1 VPGLRPGPAGL
12 ITGVLALDYA
22 LAGLGLGA
30 IAALSGVGLLIT
42 YRATGVFNVAHG
54 AVAMIAAYLFWQLT
68 DGWGMSVW
76 LAAALI
82 LLVIAPAFGVAL
94 ERAVFRP
101 LQRRAAT
108 AAESLV
114 ATIGLLVLLVGVAFV
129 TWGAPARHPKSLF
142 PQRVLHPGSL
152 TVHLDAFSDLAVVL
166 VGTTV
171 LGLVLRMTPLGT
183 QIRAVVD
190 RRDLAELSGVDA
202 DRVSAIG
209 WAIGC
214 VFAALTGIL
223 LAAQLSLDP
232 FGLTLVVL
240 ETFAMPVIAG
250 LTSIPI
256 AIAAGIALGIGQ
268 SEMNLWSPGNTSALS
283 VWNALHANLPVV
295 MLLVALLVR
304 SRLAEAGGD
313 AGSAT
318 TFARRRA
325 AEPSARRMA
334 VQYTVAAIGMFL
346 PLTFGDVALRQ
357 AQEIPALAI
366 IFVSIVSVTGYSG
379 QISLGQAGYAGLG
392 ALFFAKVSTSTPQL
406 VALLVAAIAAG
417 IVGFLTGYPAIRR
430 RGLFLAL
437 TTFAVGAFVSR
448 FVFAQPY
455 FTTNVDVRRPSVFGV
470 SLEGDHAFYLFELT
484 MLAVAFLV
492 MYNLRN
498 GALGRSLVAIRDSE
512 EGARS
517 VGVDVR
523 VLKILIF
530 TVSAMLAGL
539 GGALLAQQAQAFNP
553 TAFDPLAASLPWF
566 AVVVVFGADSAAA
579 AVIGAAFLV
588 LVNGLTGQDNA
599 YLIPVGLLAAFLGR
613 LPGGAAE
620 AVRRFTDWLST
631 PTALLR
637 RYADAVPAPRPAL
650 VLSEQGRAA
659 LARMRAARAAAGD
672 S

>member
-1 VPGLRPGPAGL
+1 M
-12 ITGVLALDYA
+12 LALDYA

-30 IAALSGVGLLIT
+30 IAALSGVGLLVT
-42 YRATGVFNVAHG
+42 YRATGVFNIAHG
-54 AVAMIAAYLFWQLT
+54 AIAMLAAYLFWQLT
-68 DGWGMSVW
+68 DEWGVPAWAS
-76 LAAALI
+76 A
-82 LLVIAPAFGVAL
+82 LLVIAGLAPAFGVLL
-94 ERAVFRP
+94 ERVVFRP
-101 LQRRAAT
+101 LQRRAAG

-114 ATIGLLVLLVGVAFV
+114 ATIGLLVLLLGIAYVV
-129 TWGAPARHPKSLF
+129 WGAQTRHPTSLF
-142 PQRVLHPGSL
+142 SQRVLHPGSL
-152 TVHLDAFSDLAVVL
+152 TVHVDAFADLGVVIVGTAILGVVL
-166 VGTTV
+166 
-171 LGLVLRMTPLGT
+171 RRSALGT

-190 RRDLAELSGVDA
+190 RRELAELAGVDA
-202 DRVSAIG
+202 DRVAAVG

-240 ETFAMPVIAG
+240 ETFAIPVIAG

-256 AIAAGIALGIGQ
+256 AIAAGIALGVGQ
-268 SEMNLWSPGNTSALS
+268 SEMNLWAPSGSQLVSIWDAF
-283 VWNALHANLPVV
+283 HANLLVV
-295 MLLVALLVR
+295 LLLLALLAR
-304 SRLAEAGGD
+304 RRLAEAGGD
-313 AGSAT
+313 AGST
-318 TFARRRA
+318 TAFARRRA
-325 AEPSARRMA
+325 GEPSIPRMTL
-334 VQYTVAAIGMFL
+334 QYTVAAVAMFL
-346 PLTFGDVALRQ
+346 PLTFSDVALRQ
-357 AQEIPALAI
+357 AQQIPALGV
-366 IFVSIVSVTGYSG
+366 IFVSIVAVTGYSG

-406 VALLVAAIAAG
+406 VALLVAALAAG

-455 FTTNVDVRRPSVFGV
+455 FTSGVEVHRPSLFGL
-470 SLEGDHAFYLFELT
+470 SLRGDRAFYLFELA
-484 MLAVAFLV
+484 MLAIGFLV
-492 MYNLRN
+492 MYNLRS

-523 VLKILIF
+523 VLKVLIF

-539 GGALLAQQAQAFNP
+539 GGALLAQQSQSFTA

-579 AVIGAAFLV
+579 AVVGAAFVV
-588 LVNGLTGQDNA
+588 LVDAVSGQSSA
-599 YLIPVGLLAAFLGR
+599 YLIPVGLVAAFIGR

-620 AVRRFTDWLST
+620 LARRGTEWVIT
-631 PTALLR
+631 PTVLMQRFAAR
-637 RYADAVPAPRPAL
+637 VPAPPAAP
-650 VLSEQGRAA
+650 VLSDRGRQA
-659 LARMRAARAAAGD
+659 LERLRAERAAR
-672 S
+672 